1 VGQKGKSSPKNRTK
15 TGYDSGKGYSK
26 ATLKFMKALS
36 VIVPCYNSQDY
47 IRCCVD
53 SLLPSSNT
61 AGSSVE
67 ILIVNDG
74 STDQTGVIAEEYQT
88 RYPDI
93 IRVIHQENGG
103 HGAAVTTGVKHST
116 GAFIK
121 VVDSDDWVDAVSY
134 AKVLD
139 TLSLFTNTDATDTHS
154 ISPSSLPDMVICN
167 FVYEKQGRS
176 RKKVMRYT
184 NVFPQERVFGWNET
198 GQFRKGQYLL
208 MHSIIYRAAVL
219 RESNMEL
226 PRYTFYVDNL
236 YAYIP
241 LKNVKTMFYLDM
253 NLYHYYIGRK
263 DQSVYEESMIRMID
277 QQLLVNRM
285 MITSL
290 DLDTV
295 HDKRHRN
302 YLFSYLEIVT
312 IVSSIM
318 LIRAG
323 GIGNLQKKQSLWN
336 FIRTYNKRLY
346 HRLRYGFLGQL
357 VNLPGPTGRS
367 ISVSMYTLSQR
378 IIGFN

>member
-1 VGQKGKSSPKNRTK
+1 
-15 TGYDSGKGYSK
+15 
-26 ATLKFMKALS
+26 MKVLS

-47 IRCCVD
+47 IRRCVD

-61 AGSSVE
+61 QGGCVE

-74 STDQTGVIAEEYQT
+74 SADQTGVIAEEYQT
-88 RYPDI
+88 RHPSI
-93 IRVIHQENGG
+93 VRVIHQDNGG
-103 HGAAVTTGVKHST
+103 HGAAVTTGVRHST

-121 VVDSDDWVDAVSY
+121 VVDSDDWVDVISY

-139 TLSLFTNTDATDTHS
+139 TLSLFINTDEADTHGVPTC
-154 ISPSSLPDMVICN
+154 SPPDMVICN

-176 RKKVMRYT
+176 RKKMMRYA
-184 NVFPQERVFGWNET
+184 NVFPQGRVFGWNET

-208 MHSIIYRAAVL
+208 MHSIIYRATVL
-219 RESNMEL
+219 RESGMEL

-241 LKNVKTMFYLDM
+241 LKNVKTMFYLDI
-253 NLYHYYIGRK
+253 NFYHYYIGREG
-263 DQSVYEESMIRMID
+263 QSVHEESMIRMID
-277 QQLLVNRM
+277 QQIFVNRM

-323 GIGNLQKKQSLWN
+323 GIGNLQKKKSLWN
-336 FIRTYNKRLY
+336 FIRTYNRRLY

-367 ISVSMYTLSQR
+367 ISVSMYTLSQW